1 MSKIIHVPGGTITM
15 AESQAICPYCEHK
28 FPFDFIEKK
37 WTRQE
42 KQFIKI
48 KCSCGKK
55 VGITLDYRGD
65 FVAYDL

>member
-1 MSKIIHVPGGTITM
+1 M